1 MEGEGLVGER
11 GKKKQGEKGGFVGE
25 IEHGDSERKRF
36 SEKEGEV
43 GCFEKDIYFKVNI
56 L

>member
-1 MEGEGLVGER
+1 M
-11 GKKKQGEKGGFVGE
+11 GE
-25 IEHGDSERKRF
+25 IEHGDRERKGF
-36 SEKEGEV
+36 SKKEGEV